1 MCHWELA
8 WIYRKLSRD
17 APKAI
22 EHAKEN
28 GDRESTFAVVEAE
41 SEEDKRKYK
50 VILALNYITPILSGV
65 FDILYYLKAINDVEN
80 SSAAISNNRFTY
92 VEQGLRISLCAVVS
106 SVGVLQC
113 ISGVILIRSVFSIRN
128 FFKTH
133 DADEVIDTRQLVL
146 HSSAFGIYLIAQV
159 IYYGSW
165 TIRIKRDDQS
175 ALFFVAQ
182 IGTFFYLVFN
192 LVS

>member
-50 VILALNYITPILSGV
+50 VILALNYIMPILCGV
-65 FDILYYLKAINDVEN
+65 FDILYYLLAINDVDN
-80 SSAAISNNRFTY
+80 HTSTAIADNQFTY
-92 VEQGLRISLCAVVS
+92 REQGLQLALTVAVS

-113 ISGVILIRSVFSIRN
+113 ISGVILIRSVFSIR
-128 FFKTH
+128 
-133 DADEVIDTRQLVL
+133 
-146 HSSAFGIYLIAQV
+146 
-159 IYYGSW
+159 
-165 TIRIKRDDQS
+165 
-175 ALFFVAQ
+175 
-182 IGTFFYLVFN
+182 
-192 LVS
+192 